1 MPNLVLEYSN
11 SVDERVNVQGLLE
24 DLHEITLD
32 CGLFQ
37 AEDVK
42 SRALR
47 CHHWL
52 IGHTGDSE
60 DFIHIT
66 FELLSGRTA
75 EQKNTLADA
84 LMAKLKEQAGAVKS
98 LSINIRDMDKE
109 TFKKVINELGG

>member
-24 DLHEITLD
+24 DLHHVMME
-32 CGLFQ
+32 CGLF
-37 AEDVK
+37 DVPSIK

-52 IGHTGDSE
+52 VGDEADSV

-66 FELLSGRTA
+66 VDLLDGRTV
-75 EQKNTLADA
+75 EQKRELSRQ
-84 LMAKLKEQAGAVKS
+84 LMNVLQAQASHVRS
-98 LSINIRDMDKE
+98 LTVNMRDMDKACYQ
-109 TFKKVINELGG
+109 KVSN